1 MVSIPRQN
9 PEGLLRGLVLGNSLP
24 PLKSSPKNFCLYRG
38 NVILVLNSNYTL
50 MKGKVFV
57 LGIFCFITANVM
69 GQSLKTWNWGTYK
82 MQFQAPSNFKVDK
95 NNSEIFDAGND
106 DIHLTIYPEKGE
118 KISEGEMASLLRTWA
133 KDNKL
138 KFDGRVQKMENL
150 NGYWGVYVDGEANSL
165 PTTILLL
172 VDPDYPTISFYVWLQ
187 YDASKEDMAVKMLQS
202 FIPS

>member
-1 MVSIPRQN
+1 MN
-9 PEGLLRGLVLGNSLP
+9 
-24 PLKSSPKNFCLYRG
+24 
-38 NVILVLNSNYTL
+38 
-50 MKGKVFV
+50 GKVVV
-57 LGIFCFITANVM
+57 LGIFCFITANVT
-69 GQSLKTWNWGTYK
+69 GQSLKTWNWSTYK
-82 MQFQAPSNFKVDK
+82 MQFQAPSTFKVDK

-118 KISEGEMASLLRTWA
+118 KIAEGEMASLLRTWA

-165 PTTILLL
+165 PTSILLL

-187 YDASKEDMAVKMLQS
+187 YDASKEDMAVKILQS